1 MKVVTSPISWCLS
14 LFILHL
20 VFCLWSSN
28 TIWGFSGCTEAALS
42 STNDVN
48 EGTYLSGVTIAKLGH
63 TKVRIFEPSSA
74 VS

>member
-14 LFILHL
+14 LFILHF
-20 VFCLWSSN
+20 VFCFWSSN

-42 STNDVN
+42 SMKDVK
-48 EGTYLSGVTIAKLGH
+48 EGTSLSGVTIPKLGH
-63 TKVRIFEPSSA
+63 RKVRIFEPSSA